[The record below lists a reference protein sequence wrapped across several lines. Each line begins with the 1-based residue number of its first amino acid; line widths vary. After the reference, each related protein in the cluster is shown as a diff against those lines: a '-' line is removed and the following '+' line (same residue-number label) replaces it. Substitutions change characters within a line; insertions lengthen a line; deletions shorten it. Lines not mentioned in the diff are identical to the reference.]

1 MKQVNRCICIFQHA
15 LFRASDL
22 DGDFDRAP
30 QYRYYIIMAKPKRY
44 YYLVDNLDP
53 RKGDVIAR
61 GLKAI
66 DAVEAVNVDLVQGVV
81 EVVAT
86 KNPDLNVQT
95 ACEVAG
101 TVLRTKIKKKQ
112 LY

>member
-1 MKQVNRCICIFQHA
+1 MPK
-15 LFRASDL
+15 S
-22 DGDFDRAP
+22 
-30 QYRYYIIMAKPKRY
+30 KRY
-44 YYLVDNLDP
+44 YYLVDDMDP

-66 DAVEAVNVDLVQGVV
+66 STVDGVNIDLTQGIV
-81 EVVAT
+81 EVVAS
-86 KNPDLNVQT
+86 KNPDINVQT

>member
-1 MKQVNRCICIFQHA
+1 MSKA
-15 LFRASDL
+15 
-22 DGDFDRAP
+22 
-30 QYRYYIIMAKPKRY
+30 KRY
-44 YYLVDNLDP
+44 YYLVDDLNP
-53 RKGDVIAR
+53 HKGDVIAR

-66 DAVEAVNVDLVQGVV
+66 STIDAVNVDLTQGVV

-86 KNPDLNVQT
+86 RNPDINIQT

-112 LY
+112 L

>member
-1 MKQVNRCICIFQHA
+1 MPK
-15 LFRASDL
+15 S
-22 DGDFDRAP
+22 
-30 QYRYYIIMAKPKRY
+30 KRY
-44 YYLVDNLDP
+44 YYLVDDLDP
-53 RKGDVIAR
+53 RKGDLIAR

-66 DAVEAVNVDLVQGVV
+66 STIDAVNVDLVQGVV

-86 KNPDLNVQT
+86 RNPDINIQT

>member
-1 MKQVNRCICIFQHA
+1 
-15 LFRASDL
+15 
-22 DGDFDRAP
+22 
-30 QYRYYIIMAKPKRY
+30 MAMPKPKRY
-44 YYLVDNLDP
+44 YYLVDDLDLH
-53 RKGDVIAR
+53 KGDVIAR

-66 DAVEAVNVDLVQGVV
+66 STIDAVNVDLVQGVV

-86 KNPDLNVQT
+86 KSPDANMET
-95 ACEVAG
+95 ACQVAG